1 MYKQKDYLHE
11 RIGSMRQL
19 AGIRRSVLDDG
30 KARGMRIL
38 DINNGSGLSFTVYPD
53 RGMDIGEAWF
63 KGVPL
68 AWLTKNGPVAPQFYE
83 PASFGWLRSW
93 GGGLLTGCG
102 MINVGGPVEVGGEN
116 LGLHGRLSNLPAEN
130 INTESG
136 WSESGIYLLEIT
148 GRIRQS
154 KVFGENL
161 LLTRR
166 ISTAM
171 GDNSIIVED
180 TVTNESFQP
189 SPLMILY
196 HMNLGWPL
204 VDDGCTIETTEHEVI
219 PQNETAAA
227 GITDWNKVTPPEA
240 GFPEQVFYH
249 CIEPD
254 HYGWAEVSLINPK
267 LQLAF
272 KLSYRTEELPYF
284 VQWKKLAK
292 SDYVIGFE
300 PANCFPEGQLK
311 NAERGILQTLAP
323 GESRTM
329 TLKIAVEELN

>member
-30 KARGMRIL
+30 KGRGMRIL

-53 RGMDIGEAWF
+53 KGMDIGEAWF
-63 KGVPL
+63 KGIPL
-68 AWLTKNGPVAPQFYE
+68 VWLSKNGPVAPQLFE
-83 PASFGWLRSW
+83 PYSFGWLRSW

-102 MINVGGPVEVGGEN
+102 MINVGGPVEIGGED

-130 INTESG
+130 VNVETG
-136 WSESGIYLLEIT
+136 WSESGIYMLEVT
-148 GRIRQS
+148 ARMRQS

-171 GDNSIIVED
+171 GDNSIVIED
-180 TVTNESFQP
+180 TVTNENFQP
-189 SPLMILY
+189 SPFMILY

-204 VDDGCTIETTEHEVI
+204 VDDGCTIEASEHEI
-219 PQNETAAA
+219 TPQNEVAAA
-227 GITDWNKVTPPEA
+227 GITDWNRITPPEP
-240 GFPEQVFYH
+240 GFQEQVFYH
-249 CIEPD
+249 SIKPD
-254 HYGWAEVSLINPK
+254 NYGWAEVSLINPK
-267 LQLAF
+267 LKLAF
-272 KLSYRTEELPYF
+272 KLAYKTDELPYF

-300 PANCFPEGQLK
+300 PANCFPEGQLQ
-311 NAERGILQTLAP
+311 NAERGILQTLGP

-329 TLKIAVEELN
+329 TLKIIVEELD